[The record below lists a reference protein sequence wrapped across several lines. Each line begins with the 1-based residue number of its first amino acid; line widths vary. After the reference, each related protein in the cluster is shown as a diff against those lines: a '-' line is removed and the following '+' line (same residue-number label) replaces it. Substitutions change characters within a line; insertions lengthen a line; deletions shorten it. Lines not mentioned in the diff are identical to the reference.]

1 LFIMDR
7 LMERQLDARAGADAG
22 ARGRARRVCVLLGA
36 ETTQVEGRRR
46 VEGVQLADGRV
57 IEADLLVVAV
67 GVRPNAS
74 SSRAPPGSS
83 QPRDRRRRGLR
94 TSLADIQPLANA
106 PSIAANATAWSS
118 RREQARVLAQRL
130 AGVDARY
137 PGSVL
142 ATNLKVSGVK
152 VFSAGDF
159 LGASGTEAIVLS
171 DPDLKTY
178 KKLVIANDRLV
189 GAVLFGDTADGPWYL
204 DLIRAGASIG
214 DVRNDLVFGRAVV
227 ELMAA

>member
-1 LFIMDR
+1 
-7 LMERQLDARAGADAG
+7 
-22 ARGRARRVCVLLGA
+22 
-36 ETTQVEGRRR
+36 
-46 VEGVQLADGRV
+46 
-57 IEADLLVVAV
+57 
-67 GVRPNAS
+67 
-74 SSRAPPGSS
+74 
-83 QPRDRRRRGLR
+83 
-94 TSLADIQPLANA
+94 
-106 PSIAANATAWSS
+106 
-118 RREQARVLAQRL
+118 
-130 AGVDARY
+130 
-137 PGSVL
+137 VL

-159 LGASGTEAIVLS
+159 LGAAGTEAIVLS
-171 DPDLKTY
+171 DPGLKTY